1 MLYQLGPLTF
11 DTPGP
16 MNADR
21 VSEEFGSDFAVKAVV
36 GAKQPRENM
45 GPADHKF
52 TLSGELLPYFHAR
65 TGVGSELGAL
75 ATLQAMAETGEPQ
88 ILVRGDGTN
97 MGWWLIE
104 KGSIKSTNLSSRGIG
119 NTITYDVNLVE
130 SPTAASAGSIVGL
143 IKQLFS

>member
-21 VSEEFGSDFAVKAVV
+21 VSEDFGSDFAVKPVV
-36 GAKQPRENM
+36 GAKQPREFV
-45 GPADHKF
+45 GAADHRF
-52 TLSGELLPYFHAR
+52 TLSGELLPYFHAQA
-65 TGVGSELGAL
+65 GVGSELDAI
-75 ATLQAMAETGEPQ
+75 ATLQAMAESGEPQ

-104 KGSIKSTNLSSRGIG
+104 KGSIKSKDLSSIGIG
-119 NTITYDVNLVE
+119 RNIAYDVSLVE
-130 SPTAASAGSIVGL
+130 SPNAASADSVVGL
-143 IKQLFS
+143 IELLFS